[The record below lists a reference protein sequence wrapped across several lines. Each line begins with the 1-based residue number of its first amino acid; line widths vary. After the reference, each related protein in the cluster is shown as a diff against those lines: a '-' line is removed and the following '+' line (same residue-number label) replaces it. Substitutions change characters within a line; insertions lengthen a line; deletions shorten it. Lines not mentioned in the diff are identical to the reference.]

1 MKHDQPSKSLLNFRR
16 ELEGVLNTILASSR
30 YEYTFI
36 FLKEKKKELNVPDE
50 IFDEFITPLEKFEG
64 RNFTYNYLFISVIT
78 ILETYL
84 KDRLIEELNT
94 FPEKRKK
101 LLKDYKIERKLGV
114 EDVLAGVD
122 PLVNEI
128 LGKVVFHKF
137 SKVNILYDI
146 VFDEI
151 KILEFIPKNLWQ
163 YVKIRHDLVHRS
175 GNRGDKKILVSE
187 WRLIDVMSDVSQWVE
202 NIDYFYRKGTLKK
215 RHISFISKYGKSSKN
230 YPHYEFFR
238 NLMNQNFSNKM
249 PEIGTNPNDEYLHL

>member
-16 ELEGVLNTILASSR
+16 ELEDILNTILASTR

-36 FLKEKKKELNVPDE
+36 FLKEKKKELDVPDK
-50 IFDEFITPLEKFEG
+50 IFDEFIAPLEKFEG

-94 FPEKRKK
+94 FPEKKKK

-114 EDVLAGVD
+114 EDVLAGID

-128 LGKVVFHKF
+128 LSKIVFHKF
-137 SKVNILYDI
+137 PKVNILYEI
-146 VFDEI
+146 TFEI
-151 KILEFIPKNLWQ
+151 KILDFIPRNLWQ

-238 NLMNQNFSNKM
+238 NLMIHDFDKM
-249 PEIGTNPNDEYLHL
+249 PEIGTNLDDEYLHL